1 MHKLVGIVSLFLG
14 LALFLSLG
22 WFFRGVMGGLSF
34 LETFLVALILSVSF
48 GGPLF
53 VVFKSILEGGSDE

>member
-1 MHKLVGIVSLFLG
+1 MHKIVGLVSGWLG
-14 LALFLSLG
+14 LVLFISLG
-22 WFFRGVMGGLSF
+22 WFSRGVMGGLSF

-53 VVFKSILEGGSDE
+53 VVFKNILGGGSDE